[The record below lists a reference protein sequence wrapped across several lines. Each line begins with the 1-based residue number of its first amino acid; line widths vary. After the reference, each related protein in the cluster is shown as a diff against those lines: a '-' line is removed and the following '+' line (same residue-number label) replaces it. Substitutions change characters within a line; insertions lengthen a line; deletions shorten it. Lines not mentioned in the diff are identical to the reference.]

1 MIDEPEASA
10 ETRDP
15 TLEWTAGR
23 QGHENVQFSCRII
36 QFSRSDDQF
45 SFLAF
50 IIKLFR
56 SVVLL
61 NLNIICIVFI
71 DASEDGFPY

>member
-23 QGHENVQFSCRII
+23 QGHENVLFSCWII

-45 SFLAF
+45 SVLAF

-56 SVVLL
+56 SDLVLD
-61 NLNIICIVFI
+61 LNIICIVFI
-71 DASEDGFPY
+71 DASEDAFPY